1 MKQILRDLAFKKL
14 LYFRPEFGGQSR
26 QFRASYVTFHNDGSV
41 TILRNGEK
49 QRFTEGVFYTMSRDV
64 AALPIN

>member
-1 MKQILRDLAFKKL
+1 MKQILKDLAFKKL
-14 LYFRPEFGGQSR
+14 LYFRPESGE
-26 QFRASYVTFHNDGSV
+26 QFRSSFVTFHNDGSV
-41 TILRNGEK
+41 SILKDGRK